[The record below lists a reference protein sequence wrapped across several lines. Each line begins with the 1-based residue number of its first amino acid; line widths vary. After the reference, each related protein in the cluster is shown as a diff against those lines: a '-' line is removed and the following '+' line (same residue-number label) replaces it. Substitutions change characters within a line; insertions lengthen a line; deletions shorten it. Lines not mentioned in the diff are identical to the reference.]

1 MADALRI
8 TGLGMG
14 LVFAA
19 MALVL
24 VAMILLVRLRDA
36 EPEAASAT
44 TAETSGIDEHAS
56 KLRVAIIAAAIVRA
70 RALDSGTLSLPAT
83 STAPSPWW
91 TYHHHTARLASSRRQ

>member
-36 EPEAASAT
+36 EPEAESAAT
-44 TAETSGIDEHAS
+44 GETSGTDEHAT
-56 KLRVAIIAAAIVRA
+56 KLRVAIIAAAMARV
-70 RALDSGTLSLPAT
+70 RALDSSTLSLPAT
-83 STAPSPWW
+83 STTLSPWW
-91 TYHHHTARLASSRRQ
+91 THHHTARLASSRRR